1 MKHNVKKWI
10 SMLLALVMVLG
21 LVITP
26 APVNAAGAADS
37 YISDLIGYY
46 KTYQEGAETDILR
59 TLEEMAKVDPVQA
72 EAWTQIM
79 DYWSYINTEMQVNID
94 TVPEG
99 LPEDNSVAIIILGF
113 ALNNDGTMKDELI
126 GRLQTGLAIAEAYP
140 NAYVVVTG
148 GGTAKENPNVTEG
161 GLMGAWL
168 LEQGLAE
175 DRLII
180 ENKAPSTVGNAENT
194 YKILAE
200 EYPQVDSFVMVT
212 SDYHVPRGCILFYA
226 KCLLAAYEAGGEPLK
241 LISNAGFG
249 TGSNGYESIS
259 LQASGVAQVAGV
271 KATSSSKLKLST
283 LTGIAVEYTSKPVVT
298 AIYDNGY
305 TRDITDK
312 AVITGYDPALGA
324 KQTVT
329 VSYTENGVTKE
340 GTFTLNAANSYVSDL
355 IGYYKSYQE
364 AAETDILRTLEEM
377 AKVAPVQAEAWTQIM
392 DYWSYINT
400 EMVVNIGTVPE
411 GLPED
416 NSVAI
421 VILGFAL
428 NSDGTM
434 KDELIGRLQTGLA
447 IAEAYPNSYVVVT
460 GGGTAANN
468 PNVTEGGLMG
478 EWLLEQG
485 LAEDRLIIENKA
497 PSTVGNAENTYKIL
511 AEEYPQVDSFVMVT
525 SDYHVPRGCILFYAK
540 CLLSAY
546 AVGGEP
552 LKLINNAGYYTGTNG
567 YESISLQASGVASV
581 AGVSASSNVKLSQ
594 LTQLK
599 VVRAGED
606 LDITAIYHNGYQRN
620 VTAKAEVETVEGGL
634 KVTYTEN
641 GITLSGI
648 LADGSDET
656 LFFSVAHLE
665 ALIAQAQAIS
675 PSSYTKDSFAALT
688 AAIEAA
694 QALLDSGVYT
704 LAEVDEAY
712 AALENA
718 IANLKSLV
726 NVAYKMNV
734 TANCN
739 QKNAYKVTDGTIST
753 SNYWAGEGENGNVPA
768 NESELIIE
776 LDGTYNLEAIRVY
789 PYWSGQRIYQYELF
803 ASVDGENWEKIGENV
818 SEEYITDQGVT
829 HDVDATAAYIKLVGI
844 RTEVVGRGDINNL
857 HIIEIQA
864 FGTESDNLALYK
876 PVTSSGSDQSAAS
889 SAGAAEAKAN
899 DGDPSSYWDAGKYA
913 DSPWIIVDLQGLYDL
928 DKLNVITYWKSS
940 RYYQYELYTSVD
952 GNEWVKVG
960 GKDWNTNETIY
971 GETFDLSGQGIQAA
985 YVKLVGVYNSANS
998 AFHVNELRVYGT
1010 AHEHSYE
1017 AVVTEPTCTEGG
1029 YTTYTCACGDSYV
1042 ADETEALGHNYEGVI
1057 TVEPGCT
1064 EPGVKTYTCAVCGDS
1079 YTEELAPDGHYLVT
1093 VEGYP
1098 ATCTEP
1104 GLTDGV
1110 QCCVCTEWIEEQVEI
1125 PALGHTYEN
1134 GSCVTCGEA
1143 DPDFVTVIAE
1153 GWSGYTTWVLTS
1165 DGILTFSPT
1174 EQNLDGQTNLKNYWK
1189 VNGVLT
1195 LPWGEYAD
1203 QIVKVVIEDG
1213 IHDIGQMAFYELKN
1227 LTEVQL
1233 GKDVTEIRNYAFK
1246 NCTALVSINLGDVD
1260 YIREGAFYGCA
1271 ALEDVTFAEGVVIED
1286 WAFTKTPVILP

>member
-26 APVNAAGAADS
+26 APVSAAGAADA

-46 KTYQEGAETDILR
+46 KA
-59 TLEEMAKVDPVQA
+59 
-72 EAWTQIM
+72 
-79 DYWSYINTEMQVNID
+79 
-94 TVPEG
+94 
-99 LPEDNSVAIIILGF
+99 
-113 ALNNDGTMKDELI
+113 
-126 GRLQTGLAIAEAYP
+126 
-140 NAYVVVTG
+140 
-148 GGTAKENPNVTEG
+148 
-161 GLMGAWL
+161 
-168 LEQGLAE
+168 
-175 DRLII
+175 
-180 ENKAPSTVGNAENT
+180 
-194 YKILAE
+194 
-200 EYPQVDSFVMVT
+200 
-212 SDYHVPRGCILFYA
+212 
-226 KCLLAAYEAGGEPLK
+226 
-241 LISNAGFG
+241 
-249 TGSNGYESIS
+249 
-259 LQASGVAQVAGV
+259 
-271 KATSSSKLKLST
+271 
-283 LTGIAVEYTSKPVVT
+283 
-298 AIYDNGY
+298 
-305 TRDITDK
+305 
-312 AVITGYDPALGA
+312 
-324 KQTVT
+324 
-329 VSYTENGVTKE
+329 
-340 GTFTLNAANSYVSDL
+340 
-355 IGYYKSYQE
+355 YQE

-377 AKVAPVQAEAWTQIM
+377 AKVDPVQAEAWTQIM

-460 GGGTAANN
+460 GGGTAKEN

-478 EWLLEQG
+478 AWLLEQG
-485 LAEDRLIIENKA
+485 LSEDRLIIENKA

-546 AVGGEP
+546 AAGGEP

-567 YESISLQASGVASV
+567 YETISLQASGVASV

-620 VTAKAEVETVEGGL
+620 VTAKAEVEAVEGGM

-665 ALIAQAQAIS
+665 ALIEQAQAIS

-712 AALENA
+712 TALENA

-789 PYWSGQRIYQYELF
+789 PYFSGQRIYQYELF
-803 ASVDGENWEKIGENV
+803 ASVDGENWEKVAENV
-818 SEEYITDQGVT
+818 SEDYATDQGFT

-864 FGTESDNLALYK
+864 FGTEANNIALYK
-876 PVTSSGSDQSAAS
+876 PVISSGSDQSAAS
-889 SAGAAEAKAN
+889 SAGAAETKAN
-899 DGDPSSYWDAGKYA
+899 DGDPSSYWDAGKYENK
-913 DSPWIIVDLQGLYDL
+913 PWIIVDLEGLYDL

-952 GNEWVKVG
+952 GNEWVKVAA
-960 GKDWNTNETIY
+960 KESTDKETIY

-1029 YTTYTCACGDSYV
+1029 YTTYTCECGDSYV
-1042 ADETEALGHNYEGVI
+1042 ADETEALGHSYEGVI
-1057 TVEPGCT
+1057 TVEPSCT
-1064 EPGVKTYTCAVCGDS
+1064 EAGVMTYTCANCGDS
-1079 YTEELAPDGHYLVT
+1079 YTEELAADGHYPVI

-1104 GLTDGV
+1104 GLTDGI
-1110 QCCVCTEWIEEQVEI
+1110 QCCVCTEWIEPMVEI
-1125 PALGHTYEN
+1125 PALGHSYEN
-1134 GSCVTCGEA
+1134 GSCVNCGEEE
-1143 DPDFVTVIAE
+1143 PIQVTVIAE

-1165 DGILTFSPT
+1165 DGVLTFSPT
-1174 EQNLDGQTNLKNYWK
+1174 EQQLDGQTNLKNYWK

-1203 QIVKVVIEDG
+1203 QIVKVVISDG

-1271 ALEDVTFAEGVVIED
+1271 ALENITFAEGVVIGD
-1286 WAFTKTPVILP
+1286 WAFTKTPVVLP

>member
-26 APVNAAGAADS
+26 APVSAAGAADA

-46 KTYQEGAETDILR
+46 KA
-59 TLEEMAKVDPVQA
+59 
-72 EAWTQIM
+72 
-79 DYWSYINTEMQVNID
+79 
-94 TVPEG
+94 
-99 LPEDNSVAIIILGF
+99 
-113 ALNNDGTMKDELI
+113 
-126 GRLQTGLAIAEAYP
+126 
-140 NAYVVVTG
+140 
-148 GGTAKENPNVTEG
+148 
-161 GLMGAWL
+161 
-168 LEQGLAE
+168 
-175 DRLII
+175 
-180 ENKAPSTVGNAENT
+180 
-194 YKILAE
+194 
-200 EYPQVDSFVMVT
+200 
-212 SDYHVPRGCILFYA
+212 
-226 KCLLAAYEAGGEPLK
+226 
-241 LISNAGFG
+241 
-249 TGSNGYESIS
+249 
-259 LQASGVAQVAGV
+259 
-271 KATSSSKLKLST
+271 
-283 LTGIAVEYTSKPVVT
+283 
-298 AIYDNGY
+298 
-305 TRDITDK
+305 
-312 AVITGYDPALGA
+312 
-324 KQTVT
+324 
-329 VSYTENGVTKE
+329 
-340 GTFTLNAANSYVSDL
+340 
-355 IGYYKSYQE
+355 YQE

-377 AKVAPVQAEAWTQIM
+377 AKVDPVQAEAWTQIM

-460 GGGTAANN
+460 GGGTAKEN

-478 EWLLEQG
+478 AWLLEQG
-485 LAEDRLIIENKA
+485 LSEDRLIIENKA

-546 AVGGEP
+546 AAGGEP

-567 YESISLQASGVASV
+567 YETISLQASGVASV

-599 VVRAGED
+599 VVRAGESV
-606 LDITAIYHNGYQRN
+606 DITAIYHNGYQRN
-620 VTAKAEVETVEGGL
+620 VTAKAEVEAVEGGL

-665 ALIAQAQAIS
+665 ALIEQAQAIS

-704 LAEVDEAY
+704 LDEVDEAY
-712 AALENA
+712 TALENA

-776 LDGTYNLEAIRVY
+776 LDGTYDLEAIRVY

-803 ASVDGENWEKIGENV
+803 ASVDGENWEKVAENV
-818 SEEYITDQGVT
+818 SEDYATDQGFT

-864 FGTESDNLALYK
+864 FGTETDNIALYK
-876 PVTSSGSDQSAAS
+876 PVISSGSDQSAAS
-889 SAGAAEAKAN
+889 SAGAAETKAN
-899 DGDPSSYWDAGKYA
+899 DGDPSSYWDAGKYENK
-913 DSPWIIVDLQGLYDL
+913 PWIIVDLEGLYDL

-952 GNEWVKVG
+952 GNEWIKVAA
-960 GKDWNTNETIY
+960 KESTDKETIY

-1042 ADETEALGHNYEGVI
+1042 ADETEALGHSYEGVI
-1057 TVEPGCT
+1057 TVEPSCT
-1064 EPGVKTYTCAVCGDS
+1064 EAGVMTYTCTVCGDS
-1079 YTEELAPDGHYLVT
+1079 YTEELAADGHYPVI

-1104 GLTDGV
+1104 GLTDGI
-1110 QCCVCTEWIEEQVEI
+1110 QCCVCTEWIEPMVEI
-1125 PALGHTYEN
+1125 PALGHSYEN
-1134 GSCVTCGEA
+1134 GSCVNCGEEE
-1143 DPDFVTVIAE
+1143 PIQVTVIAE

-1165 DGILTFSPT
+1165 DGVLTFSPS
-1174 EQNLDGQTNLKNYWK
+1174 EQQLDGQTNLKNYWK

-1203 QIVKVVIEDG
+1203 QIVKVVISDG

-1271 ALEDVTFAEGVVIED
+1271 ALENITFAEGVVIGD
-1286 WAFTKTPVILP
+1286 WAFTRTPVVLP